1 MCQKKKPTGSEI
13 TMIVNCYD
21 PMNLFEMIPKL
32 KLEFEPELAE
42 LDRLLEDD
50 ELFSLVKADLAKR
63 YPNSER
69 LGRHSTPVEVILR
82 MLVVKRLYNW
92 SYQQTEHFVSDSIVL
107 RQFCRLYLE
116 GAPDDTTLIRW
127 ANLIGPKTL
136 TALNDR
142 AVELAC
148 SLKVTRG
155 RKLRTDGTVVE
166 TNIHHPTDDALISDG
181 VRLISRLVGRAKGLI
196 PEGVRQAASGEP
208 FRDRT
213 RSAKRLAHK
222 ISKMALRRTKEA
234 KNSYRAAYERLV
246 EVGRASIKQAE
257 RVRTL
262 LLKEVPHSRKI
273 SEELSHF
280 AGLLGQ
286 VIEQATRRVLEE
298 EQVPAAQKLV
308 SIFEP
313 HTAIIRRG
321 KARNKTEFGRKV
333 WLSEVDGGIISGF
346 WILEGN
352 AGDEAQLEPAL
363 EDHLRLFGKPPELV
377 AADRNVHSKENER
390 LSKEKGVKKVCLPK
404 AGKKSKERE
413 EHERQGWF
421 KRARRFRAGIEGRI
435 SVMKR
440 REYLSRC
447 RDKGEEGFG
456 RWVGWG
462 VLTANLDIVA
472 RTLAAR

>member
-1 MCQKKKPTGSEI
+1 
-13 TMIVNCYD
+13 MIVDRHD
-21 PMNLFEMIPKL
+21 PINLFEMVPKL
-32 KLEFEPELAE
+32 KLEFEPELVE
-42 LDRLLEDD
+42 LDVLLEDD
-50 ELFSLVKADLAKR
+50 ALFKLVKTDLLKR
-63 YPNSER
+63 YPHSER

-92 SYQQTEHFVSDSIVL
+92 SYQQTEHFVCDSIVL

-116 GAPDDTTLIRW
+116 SAPDDTTLIRW

-136 TALNDR
+136 QRLNER
-142 AVELAC
+142 AVELAR
-148 SLKVTRG
+148 SSKVSRG

-166 TNIHHPTDDALISDG
+166 TNIRYPTDDSLLVDG
-181 VRLISRLVGRAKGLI
+181 VRAISRLVGKAKSFVKESVRRALK
-196 PEGVRQAASGEP
+196 GEP

-222 ISKMALRRTKEA
+222 ISKMARRRGGEA
-234 KNSYRAAYERLV
+234 QATYERLV
-246 EVGRASIKQAE
+246 EVARASVRQAG
-257 RVRTL
+257 RVRSML
-262 LLKEVPHSRKI
+262 EEVPSAQKI
-273 SEELSHF
+273 SEEISHF
-280 AGLLGQ
+280 TELLKR
-286 VIEQATRRVLEE
+286 VISQTRRRVLEG
-298 EQVPAAQKLV
+298 EQVLAAEKLV

-321 KARNKTEFGRKV
+321 KAKKPTEFGRKV
-333 WLSEVDGGIISGF
+333 WLSEVDGGIVSNF
-346 WILEGN
+346 RILEGN
-352 AGDEAQLEPAL
+352 AGDEAQLRPAL
-363 EDHLRLFGKPPELV
+363 EDHLRLFGRAPELV

-390 LSKEKGVKKVCLPK
+390 LAKELGVKKVCLPK
-404 AGKKSKERE
+404 AGNKSAERE

-421 KRARRFRAGIEGRI
+421 RRARRFRAGIEGRI

-462 VLTANLDIVA
+462 VLTANLGTIA
-472 RTLAAR
+472 QTLAAR